1 LAVDS
6 HKVPDLP
13 VEFASDPLA
22 QAAVVLMGKC
32 KWRQARDEAK
42 LLCKKDRNKYLTLLA
57 AANIGLFRDLLS
69 RNLSTDAKTVLENL
83 RTLCPR
89 EVVEGLEREMA
100 STQVAQATGGAVLP
114 RSGLNLL
121 WHPLKRLAAES
132 SSTANP
138 EKLDW
143 LLVDS
148 VVTAF
153 TPAPVEGEDAL
164 GCRLAAELAMVHA
177 ACRAVSEGRMEEAVN
192 AMRPLPADSVFRHW
206 KIFLRGV
213 RHFISGAK
221 KEAEECFSRLPES
234 GACATAAAAILNK
247 PHSVQIPAVGKAAWI
262 LATVGESSARA
273 REIATADE
281 CWKRGNWTGAKDAL
295 TRALGKGFSIKQR
308 GIERAFSD
316 DLFFFGPEESLVE
329 KKRFDQAAQ
338 FFVQQRNSSRYA
350 TELSFSVSHGML
362 LGDIDVIPDSNLEAE
377 FLDILVLASDF
388 LGQNPM
394 RDSVIYENLGDI
406 FMANSLM
413 PELAYGDRD
422 CSTPRSAERA
432 IKALTQAT
440 ECAPSNEIAW
450 VKLLVLNE
458 ILGNKSRVHQ
468 LLDQLIVR
476 FPQNKKILLKAGAL
490 AVERKAFGKGIDY
503 LEAAHQLDPLDSEC
517 KAHLIAGLARHVIDR
532 HRRKQGTASLW
543 ERMEPLLDSSSH
555 CQDLRQAKWAMDTLR
570 RALEGRADETAN
582 CSSLFFELFICHDVG
597 LPTRSTW
604 RRQWLDVSVTG
615 ADWIDLFKVFD
626 LSDQSS
632 DFPPWRIRDL
642 METLLDKMS
651 VREVKKSLETDSRS
665 LLGLARLLLEWFGD
679 EQKAHERF
687 VKECLSKLSQSLRKL
702 LKENLI
708 QNDPR
713 IDFCLSCT
721 DWVSNR
727 KKPAGILEDLK
738 KIDDEAQAKNLGD
751 VRQAVADLRSQIDI
765 KPFIPLPK
773 KRSPRRSLPTLN
785 EPEPPDSANESKQ
798 HEFEF

>member
-1 LAVDS
+1 MDS
-6 HKVPDLP
+6 PKGPDLS

-22 QAAVVLMGKC
+22 QAAVALLGKC

-69 RNLSTDAKTVLENL
+69 KNLSTDAKTVLENL

-100 STQVAQATGGAVLP
+100 FSQVAQATEGAVLP

-121 WHPLKRLAAES
+121 WHPLKRFAAES

-138 EKLDW
+138 EKSDW

-164 GCRLAAELAMVHA
+164 GCRLASELAMVHA
-177 ACRAVSEGRMEEAVN
+177 ACRAVSEGHMEEAVN
-192 AMRPLPADSVFRHW
+192 AMRLLPADSVFRHW

-234 GACATAAAAILNK
+234 GACATAAATILNK
-247 PHSVQIPAVGKAAWI
+247 PHSAQIPAVGKAAWI
-262 LATVGESSARA
+262 LATVGESPTRA
-273 REIATADE
+273 REIAAADE
-281 CWKRGNWTGAKDAL
+281 CWKKGNWTGTKDSLA
-295 TRALGKGFSIKQR
+295 RGLGKGFSIKQR
-308 GIERAFSD
+308 GIERALSD
-316 DLFFFGPEESLVE
+316 HLFFFGPEESPVE
-329 KKRFDQAAQ
+329 RKRIDQAAQ
-338 FFVQQRNSSRYA
+338 FFVQQRTSSRYA
-350 TELSFSVSHGML
+350 TELLFSVSHGML
-362 LGDIDVIPDSNLEAE
+362 SVDANMLPDSNLEAE
-377 FLDILVLASDF
+377 FFNILMLASDF

-422 CSTPRSAERA
+422 CSKPRSAERA

-440 ECAPSNEIAW
+440 ECAPNNEFAW

-458 ILGNKSRVHQ
+458 NLGNKSQVRQ
-468 LLDQLIVR
+468 LLDQLVDR
-476 FPQNKKILLKAGAL
+476 FPQNKKILLKAGVL

-503 LEAAHQLDPLDSEC
+503 LEAALQLDPLDSEC
-517 KAHLIAGLARHVIDR
+517 KAHLIAGLAKHIIDR
-532 HRRKQGTASLW
+532 HLKKQSTASLW
-543 ERMEPLLDSSSH
+543 ERMEPLLDSSLH

-570 RALEGRADETAN
+570 RALEGRTDETAN

-615 ADWIDLFKVFD
+615 ADWIDLFRVFD

-632 DFPPWRIRDL
+632 DFPPWRISDL
-642 METLLDKMS
+642 MEALLDKMS
-651 VREVKKSLETDSRS
+651 VRDVKKSIETDSRS

-679 EQKAHERF
+679 DQKAHERF

-765 KPFIPLPK
+765 KPKIPLPK
-773 KRSPRRSLPTLN
+773 KRSSRRNLPSRN
-785 EPEPPDSANESKQ
+785 RPEPPDSANESKQ

>member
-1 LAVDS
+1 MDS
-6 HKVPDLP
+6 PKGPDLP

-69 RNLSTDAKTVLENL
+69 KNLSTDAKTVLENL

-121 WHPLKRLAAES
+121 WHPLKRFAAEL

-138 EKLDW
+138 KKSDC

-213 RHFISGAK
+213 RYFISGAK

-234 GACATAAAAILNK
+234 GACATAAATILNK

-262 LATVGESSARA
+262 LATVGESPARA

-281 CWKRGNWTGAKDAL
+281 CWKRGNWTGTKDAL
-295 TRALGKGFSIKQR
+295 ARGLGKGFSIKQR

-316 DLFFFGPEESLVE
+316 HLFFFGPEESPMDI
-329 KKRFDQAAQ
+329 KRIDQAAH
-338 FFVQQRNSSRYA
+338 FFVQQRDSSRYA
-350 TELSFSVSHGML
+350 TELLFSVSHGML
-362 LGDIDVIPDSNLEAE
+362 FGGADMIPDPNLEAD
-377 FLDILVLASDF
+377 FSDILVLASDF
-388 LGQNPM
+388 LGENPM
-394 RDSVIYENLGDI
+394 RDSVIYESLGDI
-406 FMANSLM
+406 FSANSHK
-413 PELAYGDRD
+413 PNSVFCDRNRYQ
-422 CSTPRSAERA
+422 PRSPERA
-432 IKALTQAT
+432 IKAFTQAT
-440 ECAPSNEIAW
+440 ECAPNNVFAW

-458 ILGNKSRVHQ
+458 NLGNKSRVHQ
-468 LLDQLIVR
+468 LLDQLVDR
-476 FPQNKKILLKAGAL
+476 FPQNKEILLKAGAL
-490 AVERKAFGKGIDY
+490 AVERRAFGKGIDY
-503 LEAAHQLDPLDSEC
+503 LEAAHQLDPLDSNC
-517 KAHLIAGLARHVIDR
+517 KAQLIAGLAKHIIDR
-532 HRRKQGTASLW
+532 HRKKQGTASLW

-582 CSSLFFELFICHDVG
+582 CSSLFFEFFICHDVG

-632 DFPPWRIRDL
+632 DFPPWRISDL
-642 METLLDKMS
+642 MEALLDKMS
-651 VREVKKSLETDSRS
+651 VRDVKKSIETDSRS

-679 EQKAHERF
+679 DQKAHERF

-727 KKPAGILEDLK
+727 KKPAGILENLN

-765 KPFIPLPK
+765 KPSIPLPK
-773 KRSPRRSLPTLN
+773 KTSPRRSLPTLN
-785 EPEPPDSANESKQ
+785 EPELPRNLDESKQ
-798 HEFEF
+798 REFEF

>member
-1 LAVDS
+1 MRPIESPDPLAA
-6 HKVPDLP
+6 
-13 VEFASDPLA
+13 FTSDPLA
-22 QAAVVLMGKC
+22 QAAVVLLGKG

-69 RNLSTDAKTVLENL
+69 KNLSTDAKTVLENL

-114 RSGLNLL
+114 QSGLNLL
-121 WHPLKRLAAES
+121 WHPLKHFAAES

-138 EKLDW
+138 ENLDW

-164 GCRLAAELAMVHA
+164 GCRLATELAMVHA
-177 ACRAVSEGRMEEAVN
+177 ACRAVSEGHMEEAVN

-206 KIFLRGV
+206 KFFLRGV

-234 GACATAAAAILNK
+234 GACATAAATILNK
-247 PHSVQIPAVGKAAWI
+247 PHSVQLPALGKAAWI
-262 LATVGESSARA
+262 LATVGESPARA
-273 REIATADE
+273 REITTADE
-281 CWKRGNWTGAKDAL
+281 CWKKGNWTGTKDAL

-308 GIERAFSD
+308 GIERALSD
-316 DLFFFGPEESLVE
+316 HLFFFGPEESPVE
-329 KKRFDQAAQ
+329 RKRIDQAAQ
-338 FFVQQRNSSRYA
+338 FFVQQRTSSRYA
-350 TELSFSVSHGML
+350 TELLFSVSHGML
-362 LGDIDVIPDSNLEAE
+362 LGDIDVITDSNLEAE
-377 FLDILVLASDF
+377 FFDILVLASDF

-406 FMANSLM
+406 FSANCQKPDSVFC
-413 PELAYGDRD
+413 DRNRFQ
-422 CSTPRSAERA
+422 PRSAERA

-440 ECAPSNEIAW
+440 ECAPNNVFAW

-458 ILGNKSRVHQ
+458 NLGNKSRVHQ
-468 LLDQLIVR
+468 LLDQLVVR
-476 FPQNKKILLKAGAL
+476 FPQNKKILVKAGAL

-642 METLLDKMS
+642 MEALLDKMS
-651 VREVKKSLETDSRS
+651 VREVKKSLETDFPS

-765 KPFIPLPK
+765 KPSIPPPK
-773 KRSPRRSLPTLN
+773 KTSPRRSLPTLN
-785 EPEPPDSANESKQ
+785 EPELPKNLNESKQ
-798 HEFEF
+798 HEFDF